1 MTLIILRVRT
11 FTTAQYRHKNTDYT
25 ALQEPMSIQSLTMIC
40 NRSSK
45 QLKK

>member
-1 MTLIILRVRT
+1 MTLIILRIRT

-25 ALQEPMSIQSLTMIC
+25 ALQVPLYIQSLTIIF
-40 NRSSK
+40 NGSSK